1 MSTAFEQFSK
11 GDSSVL
17 FDAEFVYGVD
27 RNQTEEES
35 TYDGDARIRLMFSF
49 FGMEGDYRAIRA
61 MQEDNKDRLSA
72 LDRSLMT
79 AVQDGDA
86 QQVGFWIRRGANKD
100 VRDCF
105 SLRLSALQTAALLG
119 HLAVAR
125 ALLDHGADPL
135 LKELHHGRTALH
147 IAAARGNTEVV
158 RLLVQRGVPVEAE
171 SFRGRTP
178 LHDAAAAGPRV

>member
-1 MSTAFEQFSK
+1 
-11 GDSSVL
+11 
-17 FDAEFVYGVD
+17 
-27 RNQTEEES
+27 
-35 TYDGDARIRLMFSF
+35 
-49 FGMEGDYRAIRA
+49 
-61 MQEDNKDRLSA
+61 
-72 LDRSLMT
+72 MT